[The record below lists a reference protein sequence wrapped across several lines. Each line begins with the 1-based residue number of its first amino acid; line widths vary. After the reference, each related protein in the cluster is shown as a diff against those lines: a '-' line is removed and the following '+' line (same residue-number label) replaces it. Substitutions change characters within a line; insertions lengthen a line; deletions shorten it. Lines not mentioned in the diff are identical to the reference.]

1 MIEPD
6 PSAADDVQAARARL
20 ERELDRAFAED
31 PPITLDDID
40 RSVPAGNATGSET
53 ILPDVAAT
61 SPDVSRETSTRRGKK
76 KRKKRSARGGTATA
90 VADARETG
98 AIPAARIVGIVN
110 QKGGVGKTTT
120 AVNLA
125 ACLAVAERRTL
136 LIDLDPQG
144 NATSGLGIDKT
155 ALDANVYD
163 VLVGGAPLRSAI
175 QQTAIPYLDIL
186 PATVDLFG
194 AEIELVS
201 VIGREHRLASAL
213 EGQTDG
219 YEYVLVDCPPSL
231 GLLTVNALTAVH
243 SVLIPIQCEY
253 YALEGLSQL
262 LGTIRI
268 VQKSL
273 NPSLAIEGVVLTM
286 YDQRLNLARQV
297 EEEAVEY
304 FGGKVYDTVIPRNV
318 RLSEAPSFCPPVILY
333 DILSAGAVSY
343 MKLAEELIERCQ
355 PPERG

>member
-1 MIEPD
+1 MIEGNP
-6 PSAADDVQAARARL
+6 PATGDVQAARARL
-20 ERELDRAFAED
+20 ERELERAFAED
-31 PPITLDDID
+31 PPVTLEDID
-40 RSVPAGNATGSET
+40 RPERGPA
-53 ILPDVAAT
+53 P
-61 SPDVSRETSTRRGKK
+61 PDVSRETSTRRGKR
-76 KRKKRSARGGTATA
+76 KRKKRAARGKATS
-90 VADARETG
+90 VSDARAAEI
-98 AIPAARIVGIVN
+98 APKARIVGIVN

-144 NATSGLGIDKT
+144 NATSGLGVDKSG
-155 ALDANVYD
+155 LESNIYD
-163 VLVGGAPLRSAI
+163 VLVGGSPLRSAV
-175 QQTAIPYLDIL
+175 QPTTIPFLDIL

-213 EGQTDG
+213 EGQTEG

-273 NPSLAIEGVVLTM
+273 NPGLSIEGVVLTM

-304 FGGKVYDTVIPRNV
+304 FGEKVYDTVIPRNV
-318 RLSEAPSFCPPVILY
+318 RLSEAPSFGQPVILY

-355 PPERG
+355 PRERG

>member
-1 MIEPD
+1 MTEGNP
-6 PSAADDVQAARARL
+6 PATGDVQAARARL
-20 ERELDRAFAED
+20 ERELERAFAED
-31 PPITLDDID
+31 PPVTLEDID
-40 RSVPAGNATGSET
+40 RPERGTA
-53 ILPDVAAT
+53 P
-61 SPDVSRETSTRRGKK
+61 PDVSRETSTRRGKK
-76 KRKKRSARGGTATA
+76 KRKKRTARGTATA
-90 VADARETG
+90 VSDARAAEI
-98 AIPAARIVGIVN
+98 APKARIVGIVN

-144 NATSGLGIDKT
+144 NATSGLGVDKS
-155 ALDANVYD
+155 ALESNIYD
-163 VLVGGAPLRSAI
+163 VLVGGSPLRSAV
-175 QQTAIPYLDIL
+175 QPTTIPFLDIL

-213 EGQTDG
+213 EGQTEG

-231 GLLTVNALTAVH
+231 GLLTVNALTAIH

-273 NPSLAIEGVVLTM
+273 NPGLSIEGVVLTM

-304 FGGKVYDTVIPRNV
+304 FGEKVYDTVIPRNV
-318 RLSEAPSFCPPVILY
+318 RLSEAPSFGQPVILY

-355 PPERG
+355 PRERG

>member
-1 MIEPD
+1 MIDAESPT
-6 PSAADDVQAARARL
+6 PGDVRAARERL
-20 ERELDRAFAED
+20 ERELERAFAED
-31 PPITLDDID
+31 PPVSLEDIE
-40 RSVPAGNATGSET
+40 RPASAGR
-53 ILPDVAAT
+53 
-61 SPDVSRETSTRRGKK
+61 DVSRETSETPDTVRRGRK
-76 KRKKRSARGGTATA
+76 KRKKRPRAGADSTATA
-90 VADARETG
+90 R
-98 AIPAARIVGIVN
+98 AATERRTRVIGIVN

-144 NATSGLGIDKT
+144 NATSGLGVDKG

-163 VLVGGAPLRSAI
+163 VLVGGEPLRSAVI
-175 QQTAIPYLDIL
+175 ATAVPYLDIL

-201 VIGREHRLASAL
+201 IIGREHRLASAL
-213 EGQTDG
+213 EGQIEE
-219 YEYVLVDCPPSL
+219 YEFVLVDCPPSL
-231 GLLTVNALTAVH
+231 GLLTVNALTAVG

-273 NPSLAIEGVVLTM
+273 NPGLAIEGVVLTM

-304 FGGKVYDTVIPRNV
+304 FGEKVYSTVIPRNV
-318 RLSEAPSFCPPVILY
+318 RLSEAPSFGQPVILY

-343 MKLAEELIERCQ
+343 MKLAEELIERCR
-355 PPERG
+355 PPENG

>member
-1 MIEPD
+1 MIDSGPPTGGEVRD
-6 PSAADDVQAARARL
+6 ARARL
-20 ERELDRAFAED
+20 EREIERAFADD
-31 PPITLDDID
+31 PPVSVEDIE
-40 RSVPAGNATGSET
+40 RGG
-53 ILPDVAAT
+53 AAAPG
-61 SPDVSRETSTRRGKK
+61 PDVSRETSEGATRKG
-76 KRKKRSARGGTATA
+76 RKKRRKGPARGTAT
-90 VADARETG
+90 E
-98 AIPAARIVGIVN
+98 PAQEGPRTARIIGIVN

-136 LIDLDPQG
+136 LVDLDPQG
-144 NATSGLGIDKT
+144 NATSGLGVDKA
-155 ALDANVYD
+155 ALEASVYE
-163 VLVGGAPLRSAI
+163 VLVGGLPLEAAI
-175 QQTAIPYLDIL
+175 RPTSIPFLDIL

-201 VIGREHRLASAL
+201 EIGREHRLASAL
-213 EGQTDG
+213 EGRGEG
-219 YEYVLVDCPPSL
+219 YEYILVDCPPSL
-231 GLLTVNALTAVH
+231 GLLTVNALTAVG

-273 NPSLAIEGVVLTM
+273 NPGLTIEGVLLTM

-304 FGGKVYDTVIPRNV
+304 FGEKVYDTVIPRNV
-318 RLSEAPSFCPPVILY
+318 RLSEAPGFGQPVILY
-333 DILSAGAVSY
+333 DILSVGAVSY
-343 MKLAEELIERCQ
+343 MKLAEELIERC
-355 PPERG
+355 PRREKG

>member
-1 MIEPD
+1 MIEGNP
-6 PSAADDVQAARARL
+6 PATGDVQAARARL
-20 ERELDRAFAED
+20 ERELERAFAED
-31 PPITLDDID
+31 PPITLEDID
-40 RSVPAGNATGSET
+40 RPERS
-53 ILPDVAAT
+53 AAP
-61 SPDVSRETSTRRGKK
+61 PDVSRETSTRRGKK
-76 KRKKRSARGGTATA
+76 KRKKRAARGTATA
-90 VADARETG
+90 VSDARAAEI
-98 AIPAARIVGIVN
+98 APKARIVGIVN

-144 NATSGLGIDKT
+144 NATSGLGVDKS
-155 ALDANVYD
+155 ALESNIYD
-163 VLVGGAPLRSAI
+163 VLVGGAPLRSAV
-175 QQTAIPYLDIL
+175 QPTTIPFLDIL

-213 EGQTDG
+213 EGQTEG

-273 NPSLAIEGVVLTM
+273 NPGLSIEGVVLTM

-304 FGGKVYDTVIPRNV
+304 FGEKVYDTVIPRNV
-318 RLSEAPSFCPPVILY
+318 RLSEAPSFGQPVILY

-355 PPERG
+355 PRERG

>member
-1 MIEPD
+1 MIEGNP
-6 PSAADDVQAARARL
+6 PATGDVQAARARL
-20 ERELDRAFAED
+20 ERELERAFAED
-31 PPITLDDID
+31 PPVTLDDID
-40 RSVPAGNATGSET
+40 RPERG
-53 ILPDVAAT
+53 AA
-61 SPDVSRETSTRRGKK
+61 PRDVSRETSTRRGKK
-76 KRKKRSARGGTATA
+76 KRKKRVDRGTAA
-90 VADARETG
+90 AASGARAAEI
-98 AIPAARIVGIVN
+98 APKARIVGVVN

-144 NATSGLGIDKT
+144 NATSGLGIDKS
-155 ALDANVYD
+155 ALESNIYD
-163 VLVGGAPLRSAI
+163 VLVGGAPLRSAVRP
-175 QQTAIPYLDIL
+175 TVIPFLDIL

-213 EGQTDG
+213 EGQTEG

-273 NPSLAIEGVVLTM
+273 NPALSIEGVVLTM

-304 FGGKVYDTVIPRNV
+304 FGEKVYDTVIPRNV
-318 RLSEAPSFCPPVILY
+318 RLSEAPSFGQPVILY

-355 PPERG
+355 PRERG

>member
-1 MIEPD
+1 MIEAEPTGG
-6 PSAADDVQAARARL
+6 SVGEARARL
-20 ERELDRAFAED
+20 ERELERAFAED
-31 PPITLDDID
+31 PPVSIDDIA
-40 RSVPAGNATGSET
+40 RATPAGA
-53 ILPDVAAT
+53 
-61 SPDVSRETSTRRGKK
+61 DVSRETTARAAAPMAPRTAKK
-76 KRKKRSARGGTATA
+76 KAKRGSRKAAEKP
-90 VADARETG
+90 ARE
-98 AIPAARIVGIVN
+98 AKPARARVIAIVN

-144 NATSGLGIDKT
+144 NATSGLGIDKRD
-155 ALDANVYD
+155 LEWSVYD
-163 VLVGGAPLRSAI
+163 VLVGEAPLRSAI
-175 QQTAIPYLDIL
+175 RPTAIPYLEIL

-201 VIGREHRLASAL
+201 AIGREHRLANAL
-213 EGQTDG
+213 EGQTG
-219 YEYVLVDCPPSL
+219 EYQYVLVDCPPSL
-231 GLLTVNALTAVH
+231 GLLTVNALTAVDA
-243 SVLIPIQCEY
+243 VLIPIQCEY

-273 NPSLAIEGVVLTM
+273 NPGLGIEGVLLTM

-297 EEEAVEY
+297 QEEAVEY
-304 FGGKVYDTVIPRNV
+304 FGEKVYDTVIPRNV
-318 RLSEAPSFCPPVILY
+318 RLSEAPSFGQPVILY

-343 MKLAEELIERCQ
+343 MKLAEELIERCR
-355 PPERG
+355 PRERG

>member
-1 MIEPD
+1 MIDTNRP
-6 PSAADDVQAARARL
+6 AAGDVQAARARL
-20 ERELDRAFAED
+20 ELELERAFTED
-31 PPITLDDID
+31 PPVTLGDVE
-40 RSVPAGNATGSET
+40 RQRHGLSAAPPA
-53 ILPDVAAT
+53 
-61 SPDVSRETSTRRGKK
+61 DVSRETIAEDTVRRGKK
-76 KRKKRSARGGTATA
+76 KRRKRGSRAETAP
-90 VADARETG
+90 DSR
-98 AIPAARIVGIVN
+98 PAATPRTRVIGIVN

-155 ALDANVYD
+155 ALETNIYD
-163 VLVGGAPLRSAI
+163 VLVGGAPLRSAVGP
-175 QQTAIPYLDIL
+175 TAIPYLEIL

-213 EGQTDG
+213 VGQTEG

-231 GLLTVNALTAVH
+231 GLLTVNALTAVD

-273 NPSLAIEGVVLTM
+273 NPGLTIEGVVLTM

-304 FGGKVYDTVIPRNV
+304 FGEKVYSTVIPRNV
-318 RLSEAPSFCPPVILY
+318 RLSEAPSFGQPVILY

-343 MKLAEELIERCQ
+343 MKLAEELIERCR
-355 PPERG
+355 PRERG